1 MPKIDLI
8 DMIITEKNKKN
19 VNSQEDYD
27 LSQEKANELLKNNNF
42 AKQNNTSNTIP
53 EIKAKPKL

>member
-19 VNSQEDYD
+19 VNSQDDD